1 MAGRIDPLAF
11 KGIPLA
17 GDATYDDLGRQGWN
31 VSRGDTATPVATLSD
46 PVLEANAARMAAF
59 CVAHG
64 VSLAPHAK
72 TTLAADLLRLQA
84 RYGAWAMT
92 VALPR
97 QAALVWEQGFDRILL
112 ANEVTDVAAVAALV
126 TRRDAVSG
134 RELIVYADS
143 ARGVALLEAG
153 AAGAGPPLD
162 VLVEL
167 GHRGGRTGCRTVEDA
182 LAVARLVDS
191 APGLRL
197 VGASGYEGTL
207 ASRRDEQAVTAVTG
221 FLEKLRDF
229 ADALVGEGLVPDEAV
244 VTAGGSIFF
253 DTVIDVLGGW
263 SIASRSRLVL
273 RSGCYLIHDHG
284 LYSAGTP
291 IRHGVVDAPQFR
303 PALSVWARV
312 VSCPESGLALLD
324 AGRRDVSH
332 DAGLPVPLERWR
344 DGESLSLHGERIT
357 GLSDQHAFLAWSG
370 ERDVREGDLVR
381 LGISPPCTTLD
392 RWRLLLRTDE
402 SYNVLGSVQT
412 AF

>member
-1 MAGRIDPLAF
+1 MFGPRGGKSRARPGELALGRIAPVGRRSAALLGLGSRCFRLGQSRRRGRGFRLGLVARLAMLATIAKRVELLADPSLLEGGALKLGLRGF
-11 KGIPLA
+11 ERCIGDPPL
-17 GDATYDDLGRQGWN
+17 GPHCRLSCEQLGERGLGFARN
-31 VSRGDTATPVATLSD
+31 RLGFGELGCDPSR
-46 PVLEANAARMAAF
+46 
-59 CVAHG
+59 
-64 VSLAPHAK
+64 
-72 TTLAADLLRLQA
+72 LRF
-84 RYGAWAMT
+84 T
-92 VALPR
+92 VAQP
-97 QAALVWEQGFDRILL
+97 LVDRTAFLL
-112 ANEVTDVAAVAALV
+112 
-126 TRRDAVSG
+126 
-134 RELIVYADS
+134 
-143 ARGVALLEAG
+143 
-153 AAGAGPPLD
+153 
-162 VLVEL
+162 EL

-381 LGISPPCTTLD
+381 LGISHPCTTLD